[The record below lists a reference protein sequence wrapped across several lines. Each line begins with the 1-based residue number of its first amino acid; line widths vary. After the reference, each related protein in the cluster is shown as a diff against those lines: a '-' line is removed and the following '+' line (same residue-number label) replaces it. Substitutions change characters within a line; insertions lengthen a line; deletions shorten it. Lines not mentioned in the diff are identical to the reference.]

1 MPFTISHAA
10 VVLPFARPL
19 ARWRL
24 LSATVIGSMAPDFG
38 LLMPWRPPR
47 AETHSAV
54 GLLTF
59 CLPVGLAT
67 FWVFQQLLKTPLMSV
82 LPDPAFARWRI
93 FAEPADIRSVKQW
106 LLAGCGVF
114 VGAVTHLV
122 WDGFTH
128 EGARGIRMIPV
139 LVDPVV
145 DIAGH
150 RLIGVRL
157 WQDLS
162 SLIGLIIVLAIV
174 AYGLRR
180 GGGGD
185 VEPLRPLRA
194 HERHLWIAMYALIAL
209 VFAGVFLAIGR
220 PPTKATSHSLAVM
233 LAYVAIAV
241 LRGFAAALLLVSLCL
256 TGRLRATR

>member
-24 LSATVIGSMAPDFG
+24 LSATIIGSMVPDFG

-47 AETHSAV
+47 VETHSAV

-59 CLPVGLAT
+59 CLPVGVVT
-67 FWVFQQLLKTPLMSV
+67 FWVFQRLLKAPLMSV
-82 LPDPAFARWRI
+82 LPDAAYARWRG
-93 FAEPADIRSVKQW
+93 FAQPADIRSGKQW
-106 LLAGCGVF
+106 LLTACGVF

-145 DIAGH
+145 DIGGH
-150 RLIGVRL
+150 RLFGARL
-157 WQDLS
+157 LQDVS
-162 SLIGLIIVLAIV
+162 SLIGLAIVLLIV

-180 GGGGD
+180 D
-185 VEPLRPLRA
+185 QAEAPATRPLRST
-194 HERHLWIAMYALIAL
+194 ERYVWIGTYGVMAL
-209 VFAGVFLAIGR
+209 VLAGVFLVIRR
-220 PPTKATSHSLAVM
+220 PTDGTGHSLAVT
-233 LAYVAIAV
+233 VGNFAIAV
-241 LRGFAAALLLVSLCL
+241 LRGFAAALVVVSLSL
-256 TGRLRATR
+256 TVRLRATR